1 MKKRATIR
9 DVAERAGVSKTTVSY
24 VINDV
29 KKVSAETK
37 LRVSEAIKELSYEP
51 DFTAISL
58 TKRKSHLIGIV
69 LPLLNESIATIM
81 EENTYFSEMISAI
94 EKAARENGFDILLT
108 GLSEP
113 DDYRPWVQKRRLD
126 GLLFL
131 GLFPESIYKEMR
143 SMDIPAI
150 LIDTYEKH
158 TGSYPSVN
166 IDDEKGGYLA
176 AKHLLEL
183 GHRQIAFVTTG
194 LNNPVEE
201 NRYSGYLRAFQEA
214 GIDAPSSETAES
226 VHSFQCG
233 YATGEKLLQSD
244 LYSAVICTSDIT
256 ALGMMRAVH
265 DAGRKVPQ
273 DLSIT
278 GFDDIHISR
287 YVTPSLTTIRQ
298 HIRTKGTLAGEK
310 LIAAMKGGQPEAE
323 VLDVELVIR
332 ESTSEFTAPKNQPK

>member
-29 KKVSAETK
+29 KKVSPETRM
-37 LRVSEAIKELSYEP
+37 RVKEAIQELSYEP

-58 TKRKSHLIGIV
+58 TKSRSQLIGIV
-69 LPLLNESIATIM
+69 LPLVNESIATIM

-94 EKAARENGFDILLT
+94 EKVARENGFDILLT
-108 GLSEP
+108 GLSAPE
-113 DDYRPWVQKRRLD
+113 DYRPWVQKRRLD

-131 GLFPESIYKEMR
+131 GIFPESIYVEMR
-143 SMDIPAI
+143 SMEIPAI

-158 TGSYPSVN
+158 TGSYPYVN

-176 AKHLLEL
+176 AKHLLDL
-183 GHRQIAFVTTG
+183 GHRNIAFVTTG

-201 NRYSGYLRAFQEA
+201 NRYHGYLRAFRDQRVK
-214 GIDAPSSETAES
+214 APESITAES
-226 VHSFQCG
+226 VHSFGCG
-233 YATGEKLLQSD
+233 YATAEKLLQTEA
-244 LYSAVICTSDIT
+244 YSAVICTSDIT

-265 DAGRKVPQ
+265 DAGKRVPQ

-298 HIRTKGTLAGEK
+298 HIRTKGSLAAEK
-310 LIAAMKGGQPEAE
+310 LIEAMKGKQPDAK
-323 VLDVELVIR
+323 VLDVELIVR
-332 ESTSEFTAPKNQPK
+332 ESTSAFTEKL